1 MESRKSIDGAICR
14 EAMDTQ
20 TREQTCGH
28 SERRKEKDKWK
39 EQHWNISTAIHK
51 LDSQWEL
58 AVCHRELKAGTLG
71 KSRGLDWGGGGAG
84 WWEGGSREKDMC
96 IPMADSC

>member
-39 EQHWNISTAIHK
+39 E
-51 LDSQWEL
+51 
-58 AVCHRELKAGTLG
+58 
-71 KSRGLDWGGGGAG
+71 
-84 WWEGGSREKDMC
+84 
-96 IPMADSC
+96 